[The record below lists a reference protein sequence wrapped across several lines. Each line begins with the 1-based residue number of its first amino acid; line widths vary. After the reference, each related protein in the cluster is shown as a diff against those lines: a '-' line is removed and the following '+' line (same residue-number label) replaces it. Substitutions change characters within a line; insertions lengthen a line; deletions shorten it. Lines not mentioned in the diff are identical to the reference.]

1 MKKRTGRSNR
11 SGAAGGGEVT
21 GTALVTGVAGFV
33 GSHLSERLIEDGWR
47 VKGVDCFTDTYA
59 RLIKEQNLAAVKG
72 HARFAFEEV
81 DLVTTD
87 LNKLTRGAD
96 VVFHLAGQAG
106 VRSSWGAEFEIYTER
121 NVLATQRLLEAVKEE
136 GLHRFVYASS
146 SSVYGDTK
154 DLPVTEDSLP
164 LPISPYGVSK
174 LAAEYLCRL
183 YYSEYGV
190 PTVSVR
196 YFTVYGPRQRPDM
209 AFHKLIRAMLRDES
223 FQVYGD
229 GEQTRDFTF
238 VSDAVEATV
247 QAANAPP
254 GSVYNVGGGSRV
266 TLNEVIGILEE
277 LVDRK
282 ARIERQGKQAGDVR
296 HTWADTSRI
305 RDAIGFVPQVQLREG
320 LKQEVAWLRGW

>member
-1 MKKRTGRSNR
+1 M
-11 SGAAGGGEVT
+11 A

-33 GSHLSERLIEDGWR
+33 GSHLGERLIRDGWR

-59 RLIKEQNLAAVKG
+59 RSLKEQNLAAVKG
-72 HARFAFEEV
+72 HARFAFEEA
-81 DLVTTD
+81 DLVTSD
-87 LNKLTRGAD
+87 LNKMVKGAD

-106 VRSSWGAEFEIYTER
+106 VRTSWGAEFEIYTER

-146 SSVYGDTK
+146 SSIYGDTK

-183 YYSEYGV
+183 YYAVYGV

-196 YFTVYGPRQRPDM
+196 YFPVYGPRQRPDM
-209 AFHKLIRAMLRDES
+209 AFHRLIRAMLRDES
-223 FQVYGD
+223 FPLYGD

-238 VSDAVEATV
+238 VRDAVEATV
-247 QAANAPP
+247 LAANAPP
-254 GSVYNVGGGSRV
+254 GGVFNVGGGSRV
-266 TLNEVIGILEE
+266 TLNHVIAMLEE

-282 ARIERQGKQAGDVR
+282 ARIERQERQAGDVR
-296 HTWADTSRI
+296 HTWADTSQF
-305 RDAIGFVPQVQLREG
+305 RDAAGFVPQVPLREG

>member
-1 MKKRTGRSNR
+1 M
-11 SGAAGGGEVT
+11 T

-33 GSHLSERLIEDGWR
+33 GSHLAERLIEDGWR
-47 VKGVDCFTDTYA
+47 VRGVDCFTDTYA
-59 RLIKEQNLAAVKG
+59 RSIKEQNLAAVKG

-81 DLVTTD
+81 DLVLTD
-87 LNKLTRGAD
+87 LNKLTKGAD

-106 VRSSWGAEFEIYTER
+106 VRDSWGAEFVIYTER
-121 NVLATQRLLEAVKEE
+121 NVLATQRLLEAAKEV

-146 SSVYGDTK
+146 SSVYGNTK

-183 YYSEYGV
+183 YYTEYGV
-190 PTVSVR
+190 PTVSTR
-196 YFTVYGPRQRPDM
+196 YFTIYGPRQRPDM
-209 AFHKLIRAMLRDES
+209 AFHKLIRAMLRDEP
-223 FQVYGD
+223 FPVYGD

-247 QAANAPP
+247 RAANAPP

-266 TLNEVIGILEE
+266 TLNHVVDLLEE
-277 LVDRK
+277 LVDRE
-282 ARIERQGKQAGDVR
+282 ARVKRQEKQAGDVR

-320 LKQEVAWLRGW
+320 LGREVAWLRGW

>member
-1 MKKRTGRSNR
+1 M
-11 SGAAGGGEVT
+11 T

-33 GSHLSERLIEDGWR
+33 GSHLAERLIEDGWR
-47 VKGVDCFTDTYA
+47 VRGVDCFTDTYA
-59 RLIKEQNLAAVKG
+59 RSIKEQNLAAVKG

-81 DLVTTD
+81 DLVLTD
-87 LNKLTRGAD
+87 LNKLTKGAD

-106 VRSSWGAEFEIYTER
+106 VRDSWGAEFVIYTER
-121 NVLATQRLLEAVKEE
+121 NVLATQRLLEAAKEV

-146 SSVYGDTK
+146 SSVYGNTK

-183 YYSEYGV
+183 YYTEYGV
-190 PTVSVR
+190 PTVSTR
-196 YFTVYGPRQRPDM
+196 YNTIYGPRQRPDM
-209 AFHKLIRAMLRDES
+209 AFHKLIRAMLRDEP
-223 FQVYGD
+223 FPVYGD

-247 QAANAPP
+247 RAANAPP

-266 TLNEVIGILEE
+266 TLNHVVDLLEE
-277 LVDRK
+277 LVDRE
-282 ARIERQGKQAGDVR
+282 ARVKRQEKQAGDVR

-320 LKQEVAWLRGW
+320 LGREVAWLRGW

>member
-1 MKKRTGRSNR
+1 M
-11 SGAAGGGEVT
+11 A

-33 GSHLSERLIEDGWR
+33 GSHLGERLLAEGWR
-47 VKGVDCFTDTYA
+47 VTGVDCFTDAYA
-59 RLIKEQNLAAVKG
+59 RSAKERNLAAVKG
-72 HARFAFEEV
+72 YARFAFVEA
-81 DLVTTD
+81 DLVTAD
-87 LNKLTRGAD
+87 LRALIEGTD

-106 VRSSWGAEFEIYTER
+106 VRSSWGTEFEIYTQR
-121 NVLATQRLLEAVKEE
+121 NVLATQLLLEAAKEA
-136 GLHRFVYASS
+136 GLQRFVYASS
-146 SSVYGDTK
+146 SSVYGDTT

-164 LPISPYGVSK
+164 LPISPYGVTK

-183 YYSEYGV
+183 YYTGYGV

-209 AFHKLIRAMLRDES
+209 AFHRLIRAMLRDES
-223 FQVYGD
+223 FPVYGD

-247 QAANAPP
+247 LAASAPP
-254 GSVYNVGGGSRV
+254 GRVFNVGGGSRV
-266 TLNEVIGILEE
+266 TLNQVIGMLEE

-282 ARIERQGKQAGDVR
+282 ARIERQEKQAGDVR

-305 RDAIGFVPQVQLREG
+305 RDATGFVPQVRLREG
-320 LKQEVAWLRGW
+320 LKHEVAWLRGW

>member
-1 MKKRTGRSNR
+1 MAR
-11 SGAAGGGEVT
+11 
-21 GTALVTGVAGFV
+21 TALVTGVAGFV
-33 GSHLSERLIEDGWR
+33 GSHLVERLVEDGWR

-59 RLIKEQNLAAVKG
+59 RSIKEQNLAAVKG
-72 HARFAFEEV
+72 HDGFAFEEA
-81 DLVTTD
+81 DLVTSD
-87 LNKLTRGAD
+87 LKKMVKGVD

-106 VRSSWGAEFEIYTER
+106 VRDSWGAEFEIYTER
-121 NVLATQRLLEAVKEE
+121 NVLATQRLLEAVKEV

-146 SSVYGDTK
+146 SSVYGNTK

-183 YYSEYGV
+183 YYTEYGV
-190 PTVSVR
+190 PTVSTR
-196 YFTVYGPRQRPDM
+196 YFTIYGPRQRPDM

-223 FQVYGD
+223 FPVYGD

-247 QAANAPP
+247 RASDAPP

-266 TLNEVIGILEE
+266 TLNHVIDLLEE
-277 LVDRK
+277 LVDK
-282 ARIERQGKQAGDVR
+282 GARVKREEKQAGDVR

-305 RDAIGFVPQVQLREG
+305 RDAIGFVPQVQLCEG
-320 LKQEVAWLRGW
+320 LGREVAWLRGW

>member
-1 MKKRTGRSNR
+1 M
-11 SGAAGGGEVT
+11 
-21 GTALVTGVAGFV
+21 TGVAGFV
-33 GSHLSERLIEDGWR
+33 GSHLAERLIEDGWR
-47 VKGVDCFTDTYA
+47 VRGVDCFTDTYA
-59 RLIKEQNLAAVKG
+59 RSIKEQNLAAVKG

-81 DLVTTD
+81 DLVLTD
-87 LNKLTRGAD
+87 LNKLTKGAD

-106 VRSSWGAEFEIYTER
+106 VRDSWGAEFVIYTER
-121 NVLATQRLLEAVKEE
+121 NVLATQRLLEAAKEV

-146 SSVYGDTK
+146 SSVYGNTK

-183 YYSEYGV
+183 YYTEYGV
-190 PTVSVR
+190 PTVSTR
-196 YFTVYGPRQRPDM
+196 YFTIYGPRQRPDM
-209 AFHKLIRAMLRDES
+209 AFHKLIRAMLRDEP
-223 FQVYGD
+223 FPVYGD

-247 QAANAPP
+247 RAANAPP

-266 TLNEVIGILEE
+266 TLNHVVDLLEE
-277 LVDRK
+277 LVDRE
-282 ARIERQGKQAGDVR
+282 ARVKRQEKQAGDVR

-320 LKQEVAWLRGW
+320 LGREVAWLRGW